1 MTAPPGETIPLGLL
15 IGDDAEG
22 REDFF
27 DQSAVLYAGSTI
39 RRMREHA
46 GISQKEMAARIG
58 TPWTTAASRT
68 CGWAMIVF
76 SSSTELI
83 HSPPDFTRSL
93 VRSTSW
99 M

>member
-58 TPWTTAASRT
+58 TSQPHISD
-68 CGWAMIVF
+68 I
-76 SSSTELI
+76 E
-83 HSPPDFTRSL
+83 
-93 VRSTSW
+93 
-99 M
+99 